1 MKRLLLQA
9 TTVALLAAL
18 SGCDRQTPV
27 APTARS
33 VGPSLSKAAAPDAQ
47 DPLVAKLLDINAQ
60 LQARGMH
67 VAIEE
72 VSFFRIG
79 EGRSNVRIHQQEF
92 RWVPN
97 DPRRLADGD
106 RITYLVRNSRGATA
120 SGLTA
125 AQTGAA
131 LDAALATW
139 DATQALKKL
148 TILKRNETAVDP
160 DIYDGFFG
168 FGGTDN
174 EATADPFQ
182 ADIVEAGWRPRAFF
196 EAVGGPGGGRGI
208 LAFTVTFIFTDDVT
222 NVPTD
227 INGDNYFD
235 TALAEVYYNDTFG
248 NPATDRVGN
257 PWRINQALPAI
268 DVQTVALHENGHALE
283 LGHFGPPPDAVMN
296 PVYAGIRQSP
306 LAPDLAGMHA
316 VWSSWPNP

>member
-1 MKRLLLQA
+1 MNRTHLQTA
-9 TTVALLAAL
+9 TVALLMLMSA
-18 SGCDRQTPV
+18 CDRQTPV
-27 APTARS
+27 APTAGQALAKVS
-33 VGPSLSKAAAPDAQ
+33 APEAPD
-47 DPLVAKLLDINAQ
+47 PLLAKVLEINAQ
-60 LQARGMH
+60 LRARGLG

-79 EGRSNVRIHQQEF
+79 AGRPNVRVHQQEF

-97 DPRRLADGD
+97 DSRRNADGD
-106 RITYLVRNSRGATA
+106 HITYLVRNSRGATA

-125 AQTGAA
+125 AQTGLA

-139 DATQALKKL
+139 AATNALKKV
-148 TILKRNETAVDP
+148 TIIKRPETAVDP
-160 DIYDGFFG
+160 DIFDGFYG
-168 FGGTDN
+168 FGGSDN

-196 EAVGGPGGGRGI
+196 EAAGGPGGGRGI

-222 NVPTD
+222 GVPTD

-248 NPATDRVGN
+248 NPATDRAGN

-268 DVQTVALHENGHALE
+268 DVQTVALHENGHAFE
-283 LGHFGPPPDAVMN
+283 LGHFGPPPAAVMN

-306 LAPDLAGMHA
+306 FATDLAGMHA

>member
-1 MKRLLLQA
+1 MNRTLLQTA
-9 TTVALLAAL
+9 TVALLAVVSA
-18 SGCDRQTPV
+18 CDRQTPV
-27 APTARS
+27 APT
-33 VGPSLSKAAAPDAQ
+33 VGGTGPSLSNAAAPGTQ
-47 DPLVAKLLDINAQ
+47 DPLLAKVMEINAQ
-60 LQARGMH
+60 LRARGAR
-67 VAIEE
+67 VAIDEI
-72 VSFFRIG
+72 SFFRIG
-79 EGRSNVRIHQQEF
+79 GGRPNVRIHQQPF

-97 DPRRLADGD
+97 DARRRADGD

-125 AQTGAA
+125 AQTGPA

-139 DATQALKKL
+139 DNAHALKKV
-148 TILKRNETAVDP
+148 TIIKRNETAVDP
-160 DIYDGFFG
+160 DIFDGFFG

-182 ADIVEAGWRPRAFF
+182 ADIVEAGWLPRAYF

-222 NVPTD
+222 GVPTD

-283 LGHFGPPPDAVMN
+283 LGHFGPPPAAVMN
-296 PVYAGIRQSP
+296 PVYAGIRQAP
-306 LAPDLAGMHA
+306 LAPDLAGMHI

>member
-1 MKRLLLQA
+1 MKRTLLHSTIALFA
-9 TTVALLAAL
+9 LVAA
-18 SGCDRQTPV
+18 CDRQTPV
-27 APTARS
+27 APLAGPA
-33 VGPSLSKAAAPDAQ
+33 GPSYTKAAAPDAQ
-47 DPLVAKLLDINAQ
+47 DPLVAKVLEINAQ
-60 LQARGMH
+60 LRAQGAH
-67 VAIEE
+67 VAIEGI
-72 VSFFRIG
+72 SFFTIG
-79 EGRSNVRIHQQEF
+79 GGRPSVRIHQQEF

-97 DPRRLADGD
+97 DERRNADGD
-106 RITYLVRNSRGATA
+106 HITYLVRNSRGSTA

-125 AQTGAA
+125 AQTGPA
-131 LDAALATW
+131 LDAALVTW
-139 DATQALKKL
+139 AGTQALQKV
-148 TILKRNETAVDP
+148 TIIKRNETAVDP
-160 DIYDGFFG
+160 DIFDGFFG

-222 NVPTD
+222 AVPTD

-235 TALAEVYYNDTFG
+235 TALAEVYYNNTFG
-248 NPATDRVGN
+248 DPANDRVGN
-257 PWRINQALPAI
+257 PWRINQPLPAI

-283 LGHFGPPPDAVMN
+283 LGHFGPPPAAVMN

-306 LAPDLAGMHA
+306 LATDLAGMHA